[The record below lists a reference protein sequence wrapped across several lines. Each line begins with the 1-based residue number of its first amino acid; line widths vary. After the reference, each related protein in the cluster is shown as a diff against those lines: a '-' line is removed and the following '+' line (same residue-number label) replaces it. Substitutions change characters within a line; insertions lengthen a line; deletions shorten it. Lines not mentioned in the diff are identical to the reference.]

1 MDAPRPLADEHDF
14 SHFECGKADLDGWLH
29 RHARRSEGRTA
40 RTYVV
45 AEGGRVLGYYCL
57 AAGAVARD
65 SLPTNR
71 LRANAPEQ
79 VPVVIVG
86 RLAVDR
92 REQGRGIGE
101 GILKDAL
108 IRAVETSR
116 TIGVRAILVH
126 AIDDE
131 AAAFYRR
138 YGFVE
143 SHVAPGTLVLPI
155 ETVIAAL
162 P

>member
-1 MDAPRPLADEHDF
+1 MDAPRPLADDHDF
-14 SHFECGKADLDGWLH
+14 SRFECGKADLDAWLH

-57 AAGAVARD
+57 AAGAVARE
-65 SLPTNR
+65 SLPTSR

-79 VPVVIVG
+79 VPVVILG

-92 REQGRGIGE
+92 REQGRGIGA
-101 GILKDAL
+101 GMLKDACG
-108 IRAVETSR
+108 RAMEASCS
-116 TIGVRAILVH
+116 IGVRAILVH

-131 AAAFYRR
+131 AAAFYRS
-138 YGFVE
+138 YGFVD
-143 SHVAPGTLVLPI
+143 SPVAPGTLVLPI